1 METESDESGTLDYLK
16 ENSDV
21 VLEHV
26 SEYGYLVG
34 DSLTFIVMGMLFV
47 FLLHKLA
54 SKFLY
59 PYVNNGRLLGV
70 IFGALYVLVLV
81 VTILLVLKRMGLEVG
96 AVGSIAILVVLI
108 VAAILYFLI
117 PFFPKL
123 PFLPGHMIEA
133 NGVMGIVDS
142 VSTYHTTIRM
152 FDGTMVFVP
161 NALVMATKIL
171 NYTYLPNRRIEM
183 KLVVCPDGD
192 LAGLSARLVQLVSED
207 ERVLAEPP
215 PSVFAMSADAV
226 GVQMT
231 IYCWVR
237 NEDFLGTRSDLWLK
251 LVQACKEDKGFTLSL
266 PKQEVYVVDGS
277 AE

>member
-1 METESDESGTLDYLK
+1 METESGESGTLDYLK

-34 DSLTFIVMGMLFV
+34 DSLTFIVTGMLFV
-47 FLLHKLA
+47 YLLHKLA

-59 PYVNNGRLLGV
+59 PYINNGRLLGV

-81 VTILLVLKRMGLEVG
+81 VTILLVLKRMGLEVS
-96 AVGSIAILVVLI
+96 AVGSVAILVVLI
-108 VAAILYFLI
+108 IAAILYFLI

-133 NGVMGIVDS
+133 NGVMGTVDA

-171 NYTYLPNRRIEM
+171 NYTYVPTRRIEM

-192 LAGLSARLVQLVSED
+192 LAEVSARLVQLVSED
-207 ERVLAEPP
+207 ERVLTEPAP

-231 IYCWVR
+231 IFCWVR
-237 NEDFLGTRSDLWLK
+237 NEDFLATRSDLWLK
-251 LVQACKEDKGFTLSL
+251 LVQACKDDNGITLSL
-266 PKQEVYVVDGS
+266 PKQEVHVVDAS
-277 AE
+277 A